1 MNFSIYLKDELAS
14 RLNAIAEKEQ
24 VSRNN
29 LIVEAVERLIQERE
43 SSSWGEEVMSWQGC
57 PEFELPTRDDL
68 LPPKEEI
75 F

>member
-14 RLNAIAEKEQ
+14 RLSAIAKKEQ

-29 LIVEAVERLIQERE
+29 LIVEAIERLLKERE
-43 SSSWGEEVMSWQGC
+43 SSFWGEEVMNWRGC
-57 PEFELPTRDDL
+57 PEFELPARDDL